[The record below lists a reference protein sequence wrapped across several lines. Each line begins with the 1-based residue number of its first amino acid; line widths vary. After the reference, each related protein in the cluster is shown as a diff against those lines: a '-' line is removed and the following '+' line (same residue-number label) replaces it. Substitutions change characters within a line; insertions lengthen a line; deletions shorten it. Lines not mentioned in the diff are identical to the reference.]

1 MYNVC
6 IPCLEGLSPGITQ
19 SNFIKKSLFQDFEES
34 FNHQS
39 YLRIE
44 DFHFKK
50 YKSCLQFVSI

>member
-19 SNFIKKSLFQDFEES
+19 SNFIKESLFQDFEES

-44 DFHFKK
+44 DFHF
-50 YKSCLQFVSI
+50 